1 MPVRFGLAA
10 VLIAFIGIAP
20 QVPAQTRQKKEGPV
34 YLDPKDAGPD
44 YAVQGEYVGESSRD
58 GGRKLGAQVIADGN
72 GTFTAVFL
80 SGGLPG
86 EGFDGKTRIAVQ
98 GKRDGDIVLFK
109 ASDEQSYSGGIKGG
123 VLLARTG
130 AGESLTL
137 KKVERES
144 PDAGE
149 KPPAGATVLFD
160 GTNVDAWQNGKMD
173 MRHLLEAG
181 TKTKQKYQ
189 DFKLHVEWLLPFKPE
204 ARDQER
210 GNSGI
215 YMQDR
220 YEVQVLDTFG
230 HPPEFN
236 GCGSL
241 YRQHAPGV
249 NMCYPPLRWQT
260 YDIDFHAAQFDP
272 SGKKIHNAV
281 VTVRQNGVIVQDKYQ
296 ITAKTGAGAKEGPE
310 PGSIQL
316 QGHNNPVFFR
326 NVWVVAGGPEGRG
339 DTATR

>member
-1 MPVRFGLAA
+1 MSLRLGFA
-10 VLIAFIGIAP
+10 VALVAIMGTAVA
-20 QVPAQTRQKKEGPV
+20 VPAQTRQKKEGPV

-44 YAVQGEYVGESSRD
+44 YRVQGEYVGQAT
-58 GGRKLGAQVIADGN
+58 GRKLGAQVIADGN
-72 GTFTAVFL
+72 GAFTVVIL
-80 SGGLPG
+80 GGGLPG
-86 EGFDGKTRIAVQ
+86 DGFDGKTRASSQANREGDAVVFKSSDASGYSGQ
-98 GKRDGDIVLFK
+98 VKDGVLT
-109 ASDEQSYSGGIKGG
+109 AQSEGGSYS
-123 VLLARTG
+123 
-130 AGESLTL
+130 L

-189 DFKLHVEWLLPFKPE
+189 DFKLHVEFLLPFKPE

-220 YEVQVLDTFG
+220 YEVQILDTFG

-241 YRQHAPGV
+241 YRQHSPSV

-260 YDIDFHAAQFDP
+260 YDIDFRAAKFD
-272 SGKKIHNAV
+272 SNGKKTHNAV
-281 VTVRQNGVIVQDKYQ
+281 VTVKQNGVIVQDHYE

-310 PGSIQL
+310 PGAIQL

-326 NVWVVAGGPEGRG
+326 NVWVIAGQGEGRG
-339 DTATR
+339 G

>member
-1 MPVRFGLAA
+1 MPLRFGFAA
-10 VLIAFIGIAP
+10 TLLVIAGIA
-20 QVPAQTRQKKEGPV
+20 VSARAQARQKKEGPV
-34 YLDPKDAGPD
+34 YLDSKDAGPN
-44 YAVQGEYVGESSRD
+44 YVVQGEYLGQTPD
-58 GGRKLGAQVIADGN
+58 RKLGAQVIADGN
-72 GTFTAVFL
+72 GTFTVIIL
-80 SGGLPG
+80 EGGLPG
-86 EGFDGKTRIAVQ
+86 EGFDGKTRASFR
-98 GKRDGDIVLFK
+98 GKDEGDHVLFK
-109 ASDEQSYSGGIKGG
+109 GADPNDYSGSIKEGVLTAQSKGG
-123 VLLARTG
+123 AY
-130 AGESLTL
+130 SL
-137 KKVERES
+137 KKVKRES

-181 TKTKQKYQ
+181 TKTKQKYE
-189 DFKLHVEWLLPFKPE
+189 DFKLHVEFLLPFKPE

-215 YMQDR
+215 YIQDR
-220 YEVQVLDTFG
+220 YEVQILDTFG

-241 YRQHAPGV
+241 YRQHAPSV

-260 YDIDFHAAQFDP
+260 YDIDFHAAKFDS

-281 VTVRQNGVIVQDKYQ
+281 VTVKQNGVIVQDHYE

-326 NVWVVAGGPEGRG
+326 NVWVVGGAGRG
-339 DTATR
+339 DGRGE